1 MSTGPVLM
9 LLAGPALII
18 AGAAFG
24 PVGVRAALA
33 AGIAIIG
40 IKLVVRW
47 RGGTARTWGA
57 IALAG
62 VVVLALGAL
71 LGNIAGIGAVA
82 WAPAGIAMVVPGV
95 LGLVA
100 RLGGDEVVAA
110 AGRQAGR

>member
-1 MSTGPVLM
+1 M

-18 AGAAFG
+18 AGATFG
-24 PVGVRAALA
+24 PAGVRAALA
-33 AGIAIIG
+33 AGIAITG

-47 RGGTARTWGA
+47 RGGTARTWGV
-57 IALAG
+57 ITLAG
-62 VVVLALGAL
+62 FVVLALGAL
-71 LGNIAGIGAVA
+71 VGEAAGIGAVA

-95 LGLVA
+95 LGLAA